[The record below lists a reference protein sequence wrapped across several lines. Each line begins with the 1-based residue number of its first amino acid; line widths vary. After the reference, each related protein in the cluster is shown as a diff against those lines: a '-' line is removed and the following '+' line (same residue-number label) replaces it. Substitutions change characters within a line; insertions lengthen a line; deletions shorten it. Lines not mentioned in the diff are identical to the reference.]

1 MPLEALPSKGIIFVL
16 YQGNN
21 NEWNAVYYRYSVHVL
36 VYTYSYDT
44 WYEPGTSYEHVSYV
58 LPRYLVYDTYHS
70 GRYNIFHRTYT
81 YLRGYS
87 KYIVI
92 RT

>member
-21 NEWNAVYYRYSVHVL
+21 NEWNAVYYRYSVLHVL

-44 WYEPGTSYEHVSYV
+44 LVRTGYELQVRIIRITYW
-58 LPRYLVYDTYHS
+58 LV
-70 GRYNIFHRTYT
+70 
-81 YLRGYS
+81 RG
-87 KYIVI
+87 I
-92 RT
+92 